1 MKTGEIQQ
9 KCAESSRWWR
19 DPAGWPKRDH
29 DLRRADEAPFEYSSK
44 VLADLTRGGLYVLR
58 GPRRVGK
65 SVELKLTIK
74 GLIADGIDPRSIIHM
89 PVDGWSASDLDRL
102 VGAADQLMPT
112 RQHRWWFI
120 DEITSIA
127 DNWPARIKW
136 LRDNDSQFGFDT
148 VVLTGSSSSKLRESI
163 ADLAGRRGR
172 AAKPNR
178 VMLPIGFR
186 TFAELVSTEPMPT
199 DVGPR
204 SVADLTPKR
213 LKDAAY
219 RLAPWL
225 HELVATWDAYLTV
238 GGFPQSVASHINDR
252 QPDRALQESLQGV
265 ISGDAFQRARFS
277 DLQTEELLRQLAAG
291 LGSPV
296 NKARIAREVNIDVSS
311 QTALRRIDDLRE
323 SFIVW
328 PAYKEQAMKPQ
339 LRAQEKIYFTDPV
352 YARLASGSVVDDTA
366 MSEQQLGMA
375 LLRSL
380 ERDDGGRY
388 MSFDRVLFHRTK
400 TNAEID
406 FVGPDLGGLAIES
419 KFTDG
424 RWRKRTGRT
433 LQASRWRGLVATRT
447 ELDPSDPEL
456 IAFPAAMLA
465 WLIDT

>member
-1 MKTGEIQQ
+1 
-9 KCAESSRWWR
+9 
-19 DPAGWPKRDH
+19 
-29 DLRRADEAPFEYSSK
+29 LRRAGEAPFEYSSK

-74 GLIADGIDPRSIIHM
+74 GLIADGIDPRSIIHI

-102 VGAADQLMPT
+102 VGAADQLLPT

-120 DEITSIA
+120 DEITSIT

-172 AAKPNR
+172 ASKPDR

-199 DVGPR
+199 DAGPR
-204 SVADLTPKR
+204 SVADLTPNR

-225 HELVATWDAYLTV
+225 HTLVATWDAYLTV

-252 QPDRALQESLQGV
+252 QPDRVLQESLQGV
-265 ISGDAFQRARFS
+265 ISGYAFQRARLS
-277 DLQTEELLRQLAAG
+277 DLQTEQLLRRLAAG

-296 NKARIAREVNIDVSS
+296 NKTRIAREINVSP
-311 QTALRRIDDLRE
+311 QTAHRRIDDLRE

-328 PAYKEQAMKPQ
+328 PAYKEQAMRPQ
-339 LRAQEKIYFTDPV
+339 LRAQEKSYFTDPV
-352 YARLASGSVVDDTA
+352 YARLAPGSVVDDTA
-366 MSEQQLGMA
+366 ISEQQLGMA

-380 ERDDGGRY
+380 ERDNGGRY
-388 MSFDRVLFHRTK
+388 MSFDRLLFHRTK

-406 FVGPDLGGLAIES
+406 FVGSGLGGLAIES

-424 RWRKRTGRT
+424 GWRKRAGRT

-447 ELDPSDPEL
+447 ELDLSDPEL
-456 IAFPAAMLA
+456 IAFPAAMFA